1 MPNCLRKVNR
11 TNILDFP
18 KLWIKLVLLTG
29 LEPVR
34 YYYFAPDPK
43 SGESTNFSTRGNGG
57 TSKSWTSFSG
67 FSVRRIHHVCQGS
80 KREKIRI
87 EGWIPDYQQVRQ
99 LKRIIQSRSNWL
111 ATPIFNERV
120 DWLPPN
126 GYRPQSRKY
135 DLSVSYVTL
144 GWPTEAISTLCF
156 LNCDSLNNSFSEDY
170 LSHYPQSTD
179 YSATTILIFQLQ
191 I

>member
-1 MPNCLRKVNR
+1 M
-11 TNILDFP
+11 
-18 KLWIKLVLLTG
+18 KLVLLTG

-43 SGESTNFSTRGNGG
+43 SGESTNFSTRGNAEHQRIELRSQDFKSCAYT
-57 TSKSWTSFSG
+57 TSAK
-67 FSVRRIHHVCQGS
+67 VQ
-80 KREKIRI
+80 KKKKIRI
-87 EGWIPDYQQVRQ
+87 EGWAPDYQQVRQ

-120 DWLPPN
+120 DCLPPN
-126 GYRPQSRKY
+126 GYRPQSRNY